1 MLFAK
6 AIVACLRRCIALW
19 QTRVPIRLP
28 FIFNVLHQK
37 MKVGHLLPLLFA
49 AIALLPACGDKCG
62 DCPAP
67 EGDYARG
74 IFVVNEGPFGGT
86 GTISWH
92 NPDTGETQDS
102 IFEKANGGAVLG
114 QFVQSLSIHRGKAY
128 IVVNGANRVVVADA
142 ATFKF
147 QDTIGGLAL
156 PRYFLPIDD
165 NFAYISQWGA
175 DGLTGSVAKVDLRT
189 NKVVKTIP
197 TGSGPEKMLRVGGSV
212 YVANAGGYG
221 VDSTLTEIIVSGEQ
235 TLQYLLPSGKNAATL
250 ANVNPQNANPIYLCK
265 GYFLDPAPTG
275 SLNRLNGNAASNIEV
290 PAYADD
296 LLNAGNGVLY
306 FIGGGLVYRANSVGN
321 SLTATQIFAQ
331 NAYGLGLDPAQNLLY
346 CLDAKDFSAAG
357 EVVVYKTDG
366 TRVETFRAGIAP
378 SEVLIVK

>member
-1 MLFAK
+1 
-6 AIVACLRRCIALW
+6 
-19 QTRVPIRLP
+19 LP
-28 FIFNVLHQK
+28 FIFNILHQK
-37 MKVGHLLPLLFA
+37 MKAGHLLLLFLA
-49 AIALLPACGDKCG
+49 AIALLPACRDKCD
-62 DCPAP
+62 DCPGP

-114 QFVQSLSIHRGKAY
+114 QFVQSLAIHRGKAY

-147 QDTIGGLAL
+147 QDTIGNLAL

-165 NFAYISQWGA
+165 NFAYVSQWGA

-197 TGSGPEKMLRVGGSV
+197 TGSGPEKMLRIGGSV

-221 VDSTLTEIIVSGEQ
+221 VDSTLTEIVVSSEQ

-250 ANVNPQNANPIYLCK
+250 ANVNPALANPIYLCK
-265 GYFLDPAPTG
+265 GYFLDPTPTG
-275 SLNRLNGNAASNIEV
+275 SLNRLNGTPATNVAA
-290 PAYADD
+290 PAYSDD
-296 LLNAGNGVLY
+296 LLNAGNGVFY
-306 FIGGGLVYRANSVGN
+306 FIGGGQVYRANSVGN
-321 SLTATQIFAQ
+321 SLTAAPIFAQ

-346 CLDAKDFSAAG
+346 CLDAKDFSSAG
-357 EVVVYKTDG
+357 EVLVYKTDG
-366 TRVETFRAGIAP
+366 TRIETFRAGVAP